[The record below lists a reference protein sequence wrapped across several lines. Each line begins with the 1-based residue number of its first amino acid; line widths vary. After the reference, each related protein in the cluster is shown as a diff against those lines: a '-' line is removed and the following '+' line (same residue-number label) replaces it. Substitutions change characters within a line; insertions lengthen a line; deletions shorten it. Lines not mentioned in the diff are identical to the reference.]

1 MAKYAITY
9 TTHVLPGSTT
19 GVASAEYDLHIYIIN
34 KELQEFRVPKNE
46 ERKKYGKPTLGE
58 SRE

>member
-34 KELQEFRVPKNE
+34 KELQEFRVPK
-46 ERKKYGKPTLGE
+46 K
-58 SRE
+58 